1 MQFTHHSSRF
11 TYREDVIVFVKTVFA
26 FFSLSL
32 ILWLFIVSQIQLFT
46 YSSAEDTPSDKGT
59 TPTYVGV
66 AVCSKCHVN
75 KELGNQYEAWLVT
88 KHARSWV
95 MLQSSNAKKVAENA
109 GVKNAPQKSIQCLKC
124 HAPAT
129 TVDKS
134 DSSLYQRG
142 ARGDLESTFHI
153 EDGVQCEVCHGPA
166 SQYVAMK
173 MDKETTVKVQL
184 KRLTKED
191 CMICHN
197 EKPSHEIL
205 KGKKFDYEKGWNKI
219 THPLPTEGKK

>member
-1 MQFTHHSSRF
+1 
-11 TYREDVIVFVKTVFA
+11 VFVKM

-32 ILWLFIVSQIQLFT
+32 ILWLFIVNPIQLFT

-59 TPTYVGV
+59 TPTYMGV
-66 AVCSKCHVN
+66 VVCSECHAK
-75 KELGNQYEAWLVT
+75 KEFGNQYGVWLST
-88 KHARSWV
+88 KHARTWV

-109 GVKNAPQKSIQCLKC
+109 GVKGNPQNSVQCLKC

-134 DSSLYQRG
+134 Y
-142 ARGDLESTFHI
+142 LESTFHI

-166 SQYVAMK
+166 SQHLAMK
-173 MDKETTVKVQL
+173 KNKETMVKAQF

-191 CMICHN
+191 CMMCHK
-197 EKPSHEIL
+197 EKTSHEVL
-205 KGKKFDYEKGWNKI
+205 KGKKFNYENGWKRI
-219 THPLPTEGKK
+219 AHLIPTEGKK